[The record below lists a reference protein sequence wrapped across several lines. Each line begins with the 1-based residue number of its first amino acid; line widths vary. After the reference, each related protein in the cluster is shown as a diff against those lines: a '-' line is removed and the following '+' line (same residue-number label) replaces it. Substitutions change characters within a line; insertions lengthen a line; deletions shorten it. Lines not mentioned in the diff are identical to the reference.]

1 VARRIQQQPGR
12 EDHEQAA
19 TERRVRALL
28 AELKRPAAG
37 MHLKALDPH
46 GTECGLAALQTAG
59 REFASAATAVCGGV
73 FRTHREAR
81 PCERTVAFMA
91 MGHGWS
97 RDPTIGEMDLE

>member
-1 VARRIQQQPGR
+1 VARRIQQQLGR

-46 GTECGLAALQTAG
+46 GTERGLAAL
-59 REFASAATAVCGGV
+59 
-73 FRTHREAR
+73 
-81 PCERTVAFMA
+81 
-91 MGHGWS
+91 
-97 RDPTIGEMDLE
+97 

>member
-1 VARRIQQQPGR
+1 MARRIQQQLGR

-46 GTECGLAALQTAG
+46 GTERGLAALQTAG

-73 FRTHREAR
+73 SVPTAKLVLAREPCR
-81 PCERTVAFMA
+81 PWLWGTVGIETPRLAK
-91 MGHGWS
+91 W
-97 RDPTIGEMDLE
+97 T